1 MSSTEYIES
10 GICNGIL
17 TLRLSR
23 PDKKNALN
31 LAMYQAL
38 ADGFRDADCDDSVRV
53 ILISGGANCFTS
65 GNDLADFLSAP
76 PTGPESPVMQFLFAI
91 SEARKPVV
99 AAVNGLAVGVGVTML
114 LHCDLVYAGSSATF
128 QMPFVNLGLCPEAG
142 STLLLPRI
150 MGHQRAAELLL
161 LGEAFGVEKA
171 YDLGIVTE
179 VCPDDAVLVTAEKRA
194 AQLALQPAAAIRL
207 AKNLLKR
214 DYADPLRETIIE
226 EGAQFIERLKSPE
239 AAEALQAFMQ
249 RRKPDFS
256 RFT

>member
-1 MSSTEYIES
+1 MNSAGLIQSETSE
-10 GICNGIL
+10 GIL
-17 TLRLSR
+17 TLRINR

-31 LAMYQAL
+31 LAMYQSL
-38 ADGFRDADCDDSVRV
+38 ADGLRQADSDDKIRV
-53 ILISGGANCFTS
+53 ILIRGGDECFTS
-65 GNDLADFLSAP
+65 GNDLADFLSSP
-76 PTGPESPVMQFLFAI
+76 PTGPESPVMQFLDAI

-114 LHCDLVYAGSSATF
+114 LHCDLAYAGATASF

-161 LGEAFGVEKA
+161 LGEPFNAEKA
-171 YDLGIVTE
+171 HSLGIITE
-179 VCPDDAVLVTAEKRA
+179 ICQDADVLTTARNKARQLA
-194 AQLALQPAAAIRL
+194 AQPVAALRL
-207 AKNLLKR
+207 AKELLKR
-214 DYADPLRETIIE
+214 DYAAPLRETIAE
-226 EGAQFIERLKSPE
+226 EGRQFVARLKSPE

-256 RFT
+256 KFS

>member
-1 MSSTEYIES
+1 MNSADLIQSEIKE
-10 GICNGIL
+10 GICS
-17 TLRLSR
+17 LRINR

-38 ADGFRDADCDDSVRV
+38 AEGLKGADKDAAVRV
-53 ILISGGANCFTS
+53 ILISGTDDCFTS

-76 PTGPESPVMQFLFAI
+76 PTGPESPVMQFLTAI

-114 LHCDLVYAGSSATF
+114 LHCDLVYVGENATF

-161 LGEAFGVEKA
+161 LGESFNAGKAFT
-171 YDLGIVTE
+171 LGIVTE
-179 VCPDDAVLVTAEKRA
+179 VCPDGDVLATARA
-194 AQLALQPAAAIRL
+194 RALQVAAQPAAAVRL
-207 AKNLLKR
+207 AKELLKR
-214 DYADPLRETIIE
+214 DYAPQLRETIAE
-226 EGAQFIERLKSPE
+226 EGKQFMARLKSPE

-256 RFT
+256 RFN